1 MAEKYPYTK
10 EDVLGVDH
18 LNDSQKQDIA
28 DDWNK
33 RHLEVEAEKYIELRL
48 SSPDG
53 YRSIG
58 QQLDEIFHEG
68 IDAWKTR
75 IQAVKTKYPKPE

>member
-1 MAEKYPYTK
+1 MSYPYTI
-10 EDVLGVDH
+10 EDVKGVNH
-18 LNDSQKQDIA
+18 LSSKQKQDIA

-33 RHLEVEAEKYIELRL
+33 NHEEAEAEKYIELRL

-75 IQAVKTKYPKPE
+75 IQAVKNKYPKPE